1 MKIIAKK
8 GPNEGSEH
16 SIDSEN
22 LPLFIGSNPETC
34 QLLVEGESISDPHA
48 TIEFTDEGLQII
60 NLVGDDQVMVNGNV
74 IGSDP
79 VLLKDK
85 DSIDIAAASF
95 SIEEETVEEDKPIN
109 ESEAME
115 EKKPQEESSEE
126 LGAQQEAAEEQ
137 EIAEEDAE
145 KEEITEEQEPSEEEP
160 VEERGV
166 EQSELFGVDEL
177 KENEQQLAD
186 VNLDYLEK
194 EGRWLLKVVSG
205 PNAGAEFVMQS
216 GLEYFIGTDSTY
228 CQVLFQ
234 DMSVSRKHASITIS
248 SDGKLKINDLESR
261 NGVRVDGL
269 KIEEPTDLYA
279 NSLVT
284 LGTTTFLMIDREGE
298 QQTLV
303 SPPFAVGMQQEEK
316 ATDDTEEEEA
326 EALEEETIEEEEL
339 AEHAEEE
346 RPEEQVVTSI
356 GALMLLAIITGLFVV
371 IGVGTAM
378 LFRPQTVVS
387 ETVDIQQ
394 AVKEVLKDFPSV
406 KFSYNPS
413 TKRLLLIGHVL
424 SVTDRNQIRYN
435 LQPLTQ
441 IRNVDDN
448 IVIDELVI
456 RETNQLMNKQNLWRG
471 VAVRANSPGR
481 FELTGYLATREEA
494 SKLYEHINRHFPYL
508 ELLERNVVVEEEV
521 INQASTMIEKSGVR
535 GIRLVLDNGAIVISG
550 ALTGTDRQIL
560 KDMEPD
566 LKMIRGVREVRLLIS
581 DAMPSESMIDLSDRY
596 VVSGV
601 ASQAGQN
608 INVVINGR
616 ILTVGDNLDG
626 LIIKRI
632 EGSTIFLERDGFMY
646 KIEFKQ

>member
-8 GPNEGSEH
+8 GPNKGSEH

-34 QLLVEGESISDPHA
+34 QLLVEEESISDPRA
-48 TIEFTDEGLQII
+48 IIELTEEGLQII
-60 NLVGDDQVMVNGNV
+60 NLAGDDQIMVNGNV
-74 IGSDP
+74 VGSDP

-85 DSIDIAAASF
+85 DSIDVAAASF
-95 SIEEETVEEDKPIN
+95 SIEEETVEYDKPTN
-109 ESEAME
+109 EIEAIE
-115 EKKPQEESSEE
+115 EEKPQEEDIEE
-126 LGAQQEAAEEQ
+126 L
-137 EIAEEDAE
+137 DTE
-145 KEEITEEQEPSEEEP
+145 KEEIANEQETFEN
-160 VEERGV
+160 ERGV
-166 EQSELFGVDEL
+166 EQSELFEVDEL

-269 KIEEPTDLYA
+269 KIEEPADLHA

-303 SPPFAVGMQQEEK
+303 SPPFAVGLQHKDQALEES
-316 ATDDTEEEEA
+316 EEEESK
-326 EALEEETIEEEEL
+326 ALESETIEEEL
-339 AEHAEEE
+339 ADQHEEE

-394 AVKEVLKDFPSV
+394 AVKEVLKDFSSV

-413 TKRLLLIGHVL
+413 TKRLLLLGHVL

-448 IVIDELVI
+448 IVIDELVV
-456 RETNQLMNKQNLWRG
+456 RESNQLMNKQNLWRG

-521 INQASTMIEKSGVR
+521 INKASTMIQKSGVR

-566 LKMIRGVREVRLLIS
+566 LKMIRGVRDVRLLIS
-581 DAMPSESMIDLSDRY
+581 DAMPNESMIDLSDRY

-632 EGSTIFLERDGFMY
+632 EGSTIFLERDGFIY